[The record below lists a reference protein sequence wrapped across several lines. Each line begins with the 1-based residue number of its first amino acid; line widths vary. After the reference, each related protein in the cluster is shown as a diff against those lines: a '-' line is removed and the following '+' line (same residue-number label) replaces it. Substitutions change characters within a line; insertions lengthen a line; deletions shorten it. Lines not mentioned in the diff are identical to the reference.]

1 MRLKSFNLTLGSQIF
16 KACADESRLRILHL
30 IFVNGEMCISDL
42 EKILEFTQAKTSRHL
57 IYLKNSGI
65 LSFRR
70 YNHWVFY
77 QIKDEV
83 FEILKQIF
91 QFLRKDQQLQKDQQ
105 LYHTLHTNRELAVN
119 KVQIEAWR
127 KTSDRLPVR

>member
-16 KACADESRLRILHL
+16 KACADESRIRILHL
-30 IFVNGEMCISDL
+30 IFENGEMCISDL

-65 LSFRR
+65 LSYRR

-83 FEILKQIF
+83 YEILKQIF
-91 QFLRKDQQLQKDQQ
+91 QFLRRDQQLVHDQQ
-105 LYHTLHTNRELAVN
+105 VYQTLFTNRELATN
-119 KVQIEAWR
+119 KLKIEEWQ
-127 KTSDRLPVR
+127 KKE